1 MGTTLTQIINGN
13 VLTPSGW
20 IKDGS
25 VVVEG
30 NKIVEIQTNSQLIEG
45 AQVID
50 AKGGSIV
57 PGGIDLHIHGGGG
70 RDYME
75 GTEDAFRKAIQSHM
89 QHGTTSIY
97 PTLSSSSVP
106 MIEAAIRTT
115 EKLMAEPDSPILGLH
130 LEGPYFNPEMA
141 GGQLP

>member
-97 PTLSSSSVP
+97 PDVWSTHECIPKST
-106 MIEAAIRTT
+106 RKT
-115 EKLMAEPDSPILGLH
+115 
-130 LEGPYFNPEMA
+130 NRA
-141 GGQLP
+141 GA